1 MPDMISSNIPVNTPP
16 EVKINP
22 AGKESKIPA
31 NIKIYDKKGQT
42 LGKDD
47 FLKLFV
53 TQLSKQDPMN
63 PVNDKEFIAQMAQFS
78 ALEQMNNVASNISEL
93 KSMSANTMV
102 GKLITG
108 KDVLSGNMVS
118 GEVTR
123 VIYDNSGNVFLKTKD
138 STIQMKD
145 VISLEN
151 VQPKIVSRETNES
164 NNRNIAQIDQDVL
177 NRGKGILSKNTVT
190 KNEKTGSLKT
200 DKKLDIEKANNLF
213 LNSQTKSVKV
223 QALNAGQAIFNN
235 RAITEYDQNN
245 K

>member
-1 MPDMISSNIPVNTPP
+1 MPDMVSSNIPLNTPP
-16 EVKINP
+16 EVKVNP
-22 AGKESKIPA
+22 NGNDNKIPGKIPS

-93 KSMSANTMV
+93 KSMQANTMV

-108 KDVLSGNMVS
+108 KDVLSGNMVT

-123 VIYDNSGNVFLKTKD
+123 VIYDGAGNIFLKTKN

-151 VQPKIVSRETNES
+151 VQPEIVSRETKQKEMLETDPDILEMGKTALPRKIQTREKSDELISGAALFMNHKI
-164 NNRNIAQIDQDVL
+164 NNKENDDVQL
-177 NRGKGILSKNTVT
+177 MKLGQSIFTTRGL
-190 KNEKTGSLKT
+190 
-200 DKKLDIEKANNLF
+200 A
-213 LNSQTKSVKV
+213 
-223 QALNAGQAIFNN
+223 
-235 RAITEYDQNN
+235 EYDQN